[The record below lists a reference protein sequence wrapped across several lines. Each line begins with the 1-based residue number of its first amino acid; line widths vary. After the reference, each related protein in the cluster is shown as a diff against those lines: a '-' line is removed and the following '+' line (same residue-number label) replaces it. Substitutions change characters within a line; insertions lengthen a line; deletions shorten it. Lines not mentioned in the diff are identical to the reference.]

1 MPNNQI
7 TINYIPD
14 PDYGRLKD
22 EAQAEGVSLNNLV
35 RRRLG
40 IPEAKPG
47 NPTGN
52 KGKKIN
58 QPKGKK
64 RKAKEAAE

>member
-1 MPNNQI
+1 
-7 TINYIPD
+7 
-14 PDYGRLKD
+14 
-22 EAQAEGVSLNNLV
+22 V